1 MKKKRL
7 LLTFITASVFIF
19 GFCGACAS
27 KKDASRS
34 EDSESVVSSE
44 ESVDNGASES
54 VASSEES
61 VDNSASENDRI
72 DPIVLPDIE
81 I

>member
-7 LLTFITASVFIF
+7 LLTFIMASVFIF

-27 KKDASRS
+27 NDDGSRS
-34 EDSESVVSSE
+34 EDGESDVSSE
-44 ESVDNGASES
+44 ENVDNGASE
-54 VASSEES
+54 
-61 VDNSASENDRI
+61 NDGN
-72 DPIVLPDIE
+72 DPIVLPEIE

>member
-7 LLTFITASVFIF
+7 LLTYITALAFIF

-27 KKDASRS
+27 NDDGSPS

-44 ESVDNGASES
+44 ESVDNGASE
-54 VASSEES
+54 
-61 VDNSASENDRI
+61 NDGK
-72 DPIVLPDIE
+72 DSIVLPEIE

>member
-7 LLTFITASVFIF
+7 LLTCITALAFIF

-27 KKDASRS
+27 NDDGSPS
-34 EDSESVVSSE
+34 EDSESDVSSE
-44 ESVDNGASES
+44 ESVENGG
-54 VASSEES
+54 
-61 VDNSASENDRI
+61 NDS
-72 DPIVLPDIE
+72 IVLPEIE